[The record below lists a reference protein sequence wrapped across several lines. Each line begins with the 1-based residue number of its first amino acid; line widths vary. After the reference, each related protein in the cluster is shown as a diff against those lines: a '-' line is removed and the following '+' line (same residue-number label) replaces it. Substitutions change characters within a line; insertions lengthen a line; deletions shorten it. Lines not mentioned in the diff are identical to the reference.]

1 MARPR
6 NEELYCKIKQAAYD
20 QLLTVGFENTTYRS
34 IADACGVARTAV
46 QNYYPSKTALALSF
60 FEDLLTAIRN
70 SVNKNNLH
78 QDSEFDTMFCIGQS
92 FFMLLMS
99 GRGARKLLLDL
110 TSSRDITSDVLNF
123 EYAWG
128 VEFLS
133 PGRTVTNE
141 QFMDDILVAMG
152 GYYELLYN
160 YLKDGR
166 SFDVSL
172 HLGQVVRAI
181 MQEYGYSY
189 EDAKAYISSHVLS
202 SADFDLIRRDVQA
215 ALQQSI

>member
-1 MARPR
+1 
-6 NEELYCKIKQAAYD
+6 
-20 QLLTVGFENTTYRS
+20 
-34 IADACGVARTAV
+34 
-46 QNYYPSKTALALSF
+46 
-60 FEDLLTAIRN
+60 
-70 SVNKNNLH
+70 
-78 QDSEFDTMFCIGQS
+78 MFCIGQS

-99 GRGARKLLLDL
+99 ERGARKLLLDL

-133 PGRTVTNE
+133 PGRTVPDE

-181 MQEYGYSY
+181 MQDYGYSY
-189 EDAKAYISSHVLS
+189 EDAKAYISSHALS
-202 SADFDLIRRDVQA
+202 SADFDLIRKDVQIT
-215 ALQQSI
+215 LQQNM